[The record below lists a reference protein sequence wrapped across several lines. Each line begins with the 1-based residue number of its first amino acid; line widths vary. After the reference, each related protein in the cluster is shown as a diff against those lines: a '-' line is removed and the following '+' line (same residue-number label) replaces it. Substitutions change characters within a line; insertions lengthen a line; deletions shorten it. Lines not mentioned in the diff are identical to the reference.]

1 MWVLFPALP
10 RPTRGVIV
18 LRMSDVF
25 GRIVGHGSAVALLR
39 RASAHPA
46 PAYFLV
52 GPEGLGKSAIAEA
65 FVRSLLGVGP
75 EAVLSAQ
82 PDLIVLAPR
91 EGKRQVAAEDVRDA
105 RERLSWKPS
114 VAPRAVAFIPNAA
127 VFGDAAANALLKTM
141 EEPPAG
147 AVFVLVA
154 PSPDVVPATV
164 RSRSVVLALGPV
176 PKTELVAGLVARGL
190 SAGEAERAASGARGR
205 PGWALS
211 PPEADAS
218 AVNAWGAMFARPKLG
233 ERLQAIE
240 GAAARDRSEDPGA
253 SWRSFCATG
262 AARWRTEMAVADADA
277 ARSLAWV
284 GFGIAEAWRAIG
296 SSVPPRWALEAACA
310 VAETQAAHRPVPLL
324 VSPLPRPAPM
334 VYTV

>member
-1 MWVLFPALP
+1 
-10 RPTRGVIV
+10 
-18 LRMSDVF
+18 MSDVF
-25 GRIVGHGSAVALLR
+25 GRIIGHGAAVAVLR
-39 RASAHPA
+39 RAVSRPA

-52 GPEGLGKSAIAEA
+52 GPEGLGKQAIAEA

-91 EGKRQVAAEDVRDA
+91 EGKRQVAAEDVREA

-114 VAPRAVAFIPNAA
+114 VAPRSVAFIPDAA
-127 VFGDAAANALLKTM
+127 AFGDAAANALLKTM

-154 PSPDVVPATV
+154 SSPDVVPATV
-164 RSRSVVLALGPV
+164 RSRCVVLAFGPV
-176 PKTELVAGLVARGL
+176 PKAELVTGLMARGL
-190 SAGEAERAASGARGR
+190 SAAEAERAASGARGR

-211 PPEADAS
+211 PPEMDAS
-218 AVNAWGAMFARPKLG
+218 AVNAWGAMFVRPKLG

-240 GAAARDRSEDPGA
+240 GAAMRDRAEDPGA
-253 SWRSFCATG
+253 SWRSFCAAG
-262 AARWRTEMAVADADA
+262 AARWRAEMAAAPPEA
-277 ARSLAWV
+277 ARSMAWV
-284 GFGIAEAWRAIG
+284 GFGIAEAWRSVG
-296 SSVPPRWALEAACA
+296 SSVPSRWALEAACA
-310 VAETQAAHRPVPLL
+310 VAEAEAERRPVPPMAT
-324 VSPLPRPAPM
+324 PLPRAVPM